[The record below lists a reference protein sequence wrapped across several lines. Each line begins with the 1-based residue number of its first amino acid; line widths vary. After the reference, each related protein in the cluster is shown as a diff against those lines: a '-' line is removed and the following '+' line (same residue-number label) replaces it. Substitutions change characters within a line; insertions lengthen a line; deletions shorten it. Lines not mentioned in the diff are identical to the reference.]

1 MNKAAYRAARAMIRA
16 NGMFALRWLRMS
28 EASIMLQLA
37 NQKPDP
43 LAWKLEDQ
51 RIMQQAYAYGF

>member
-1 MNKAAYRAARAMIRA
+1 MNKTAYRAARALIRA

-37 NQKPDP
+37 NQKPDL
-43 LAWKLEDQ
+43 LAWKLDDKH
-51 RIMQQAYAYGF
+51 IMQKAAAYGL

>member
-1 MNKAAYRAARAMIRA
+1 MTKAQYTKARRTVRD

-28 EASIMLQLA
+28 EASVLLQLA

-43 LAWKLEDQ
+43 LAQKVEDK
-51 RIMQQAYAYGF
+51 RIMAYADA